1 MLCAMLP
8 INFSLFSGL
17 NAIINWKLLSLKTL
31 KISHFPD
38 SMIVHLLFYGSIHF
52 ANQCHTSLCS
62 CVFFLFMFTTLNS
75 LVLPCAS
82 LITLLSVSFWS
93 LHYLSG
99 SWWWTGRPGVLQFM
113 GSQRV
118 GHDWVTELNWTEFIC
133 LWLKLGHLFV
143 TEN

>member
-1 MLCAMLP
+1 MCLNTLENMYLNTLQEKKKNLLSIGSRKIIIVIHFFLGVLKNILLMLCAMLP

-99 SWWWTGRPGVLQFM
+99 SW
-113 GSQRV
+113 
-118 GHDWVTELNWTEFIC
+118 
-133 LWLKLGHLFV
+133 
-143 TEN
+143 